1 MEDIG
6 PLNRELI
13 ADQKK
18 KEEKKILAL
27 SHFFPLQKHIMRSLF
42 LSLMD
47 PIMTNPM

>member
-27 SHFFPLQKHIMRSLF
+27 SHFFSPPKTHHEVFVSLI
-42 LSLMD
+42 D
-47 PIMTNPM
+47 GPNND